1 MTQGGTGVTQGECE
15 VAFSGALAICSRRL
29 ALVLSLSPPLPVTS
43 AVPLPV
49 LPASHLL
56 SFPQFLAGIQKKSP
70 RRPYLLITVQRTGQR
85 HWIPVCTGM
94 TEVAAF
100 SFVH

>member
-1 MTQGGTGVTQGECE
+1 MTPEGTGVAQGGTGMTQGGTGVTQGECE
-15 VAFSGALAICSRRL
+15 VAFSRALAICSRRL

-56 SFPQFLAGIQKKSP
+56 SFP
-70 RRPYLLITVQRTGQR
+70 RPAPCHSR
-85 HWIPVCTGM
+85 
-94 TEVAAF
+94 
-100 SFVH
+100 SF